1 MSQIS
6 FTPDMPDES
15 LLPSMQSASSS
26 TDEPRTDMPM
36 FTPDM
41 PPGYDSTTTQA
52 MTRQTASMMPDV
64 VASDMLLADRVGQ
77 PADLVSRNR
86 EYFRDMDLARQVDET
101 LSAAPAVRNLYN
113 NSPMTA
119 GLVRDDLDNAVELE
133 RLFSDRQPEKPA
145 DPLSGLL
152 GGAEAEMRET
162 PYQLSALER
171 LPVVAIEG
179 IVSLAENGLN
189 FASGLLNTYTPTAQ
203 DIEQYLPGEGQ
214 AAIDALKA
222 GMADQPLAGG
232 LERFLKDHRQRSQAT
247 ALQPTGNVVQDFVE
261 DVVRMGP
268 QMGAQ
273 LAIYSAGGFIPAMM
287 FMGTQIAG
295 GQYAQL
301 TEDQA
306 QEKGRAFLASLVNA
320 GMQAPLEA
328 LSAGKVLDIFKG
340 TGLAN
345 VFKAGA
351 SAVFTEFV
359 TEWVQAYPEAITSLW
374 AEAEHKSRSGG
385 DTMRYFADNFLEY
398 TKQGMYEG
406 LVASVYGGLGG
417 AGKVGY
423 EYSRYQAGK
432 ADGEFFAA
440 LDASAQGSKTRE
452 RLPQEYQRVVSAIT
466 EGGAVQNVYVTPQ
479 AMREAVGDDT
489 AFYQLA
495 ENVGI
500 SREEIA
506 RAEELGGDIEI
517 SLPLYQAHIAGTE
530 TSLAMRDSVKFNPE
544 DMTLAERM
552 NFEREAPAQ
561 LSEAM
566 KRIEADMAVNAELDA
581 AISPIAKQLGTVYG
595 KEATEANVSL
605 LKARAKIAADWW
617 TQAGESITP
626 AQVVT
631 DKWGLTLE
639 IMGQQVQEAG
649 AAMYQSAA
657 DITASPSPHGDKP
670 SGSGG
675 MSESTLYSEEQPVNT
690 SPRGLIV
697 LRGNELGLPEGANL
711 KDHIRAAKAY
721 HDQLKY
727 ESEHGKPVIQPQLTK
742 PVRFSGKGFS
752 KNKYG
757 GANPEKW
764 ILFSRL
770 REIIEN
776 SSLVRTAENTSK
788 RKDGFIRFHWLETPV
803 QFGGKARTVGLTLAE
818 DADGNL
824 FYNMNADVE
833 EFKTQRSG
841 SPNLPSQSMPG
852 ESEPLQQDAI
862 APVDTTLM
870 ENADNVNIRITESSS
885 PRGQIQFSDAGATIS
900 LFRDSA
906 DLSTFSHEAAHL
918 FINDMEQIVA
928 TGTAP
933 QAVVNDLAA
942 LKSFTDEFSDPHTLK
957 KFYDKEYRI
966 SRKSFASREFSDLSV
981 DELDTMQYVA
991 SQEKIANAFLTYL
1004 QEGKAPTP
1012 ELRSAFRRFKDWL
1025 KGLYQ
1030 SMMGTVQINPEISA
1044 VFDRMLATDADMAL
1058 AEELHSMD
1066 AANMQA
1072 VTVVAREMLTEAEQR
1087 RLDQL
1092 RTEAS
1097 KESREKRLKKSLR
1110 SFFDSK
1116 LGLKEFQEQAKV
1128 EVSAKPVYQ
1137 AMDAAMNA
1145 GGISRQS
1152 IIDAFGEDVA
1162 KDLSKKRVGLV
1173 RKEGGVDIEDL
1184 ALSQGFEN
1192 GESLV
1197 MSMREAPGKT
1207 REVAALTK
1215 QERTRRETELRTES
1229 GLNDGTPGEEDYYND
1244 SRLRSLLLEM
1254 RALERKA
1261 AVVARPSATSGTA
1274 GISRQWARD
1283 ILNAMPVK
1291 DAMSVGRHSA
1301 AEARAAAGSA
1311 RALKEDRTEDA
1322 AAAKRR
1328 QAINHAMV
1336 LEALELQK
1344 KQRSLLRDLRR
1355 WSKSKNMNFKY
1366 QEQILGLAQRYVIG
1380 GKLGGA
1386 PRFAPIKPEERINL
1400 GKFMEAATENDI
1412 MGMPPYPE
1420 FILTET
1426 VPQNMSM
1433 GQLDDVWD
1441 VMRWLAEMGNP
1452 GEARMISEGVTGT
1465 VKDVAA
1471 EGAAILA
1478 ASGNVAPVY
1487 EEGTVKRSAVDRW
1500 RAIFSS
1506 LNEFKDQMIK
1516 ADGYKEIGKKGS
1528 HRMGFHSKWHQR
1540 INDAHNDL
1548 TRIFKDEVRP
1558 EQARIERIRDNFIRR
1573 FEKQYGKRVAEIKG
1587 VQTPEVMRS
1596 IGRSMWT
1603 AEHVWCLARNMGN
1616 AGNLK
1621 SITQGYDMGLEQL
1634 QAVTSTL
1641 SAEEWQAI
1649 QAEGDLLSR
1658 FYQRTDDVFRK
1669 VYGRPMP
1676 DKVQPQELTVN
1687 TADGKTLILPGWYFP
1702 LSVDSKLDPEI
1713 GDKKQADILQADPN
1727 FTAFGPSLSRSHTKG
1742 RTGTGKPA
1750 GLYFDV
1756 FERSLTDQ
1764 LRFLTHAPVLRD
1776 FDRMTRNREW
1786 RKAYTEAFGHQEY
1799 EKIRPMLKYLARPQS
1814 ENVGSLDGFLAR
1826 QRQLASLFILGWN
1839 LKTVFRQ
1846 FQGVLQSA
1854 PELGWGNI
1862 LTGMSRTY
1870 RSPIAMVQA
1879 VDALSPFMADRRM
1892 GWDREAREATRNFK
1906 KLFKIRVGERTYTD
1920 SDVHEFTMTFVRTA
1934 DTLAVYPIWQGAY
1947 DKGINQLG
1955 MSQKEAVTFAD
1966 RIIQKT
1972 NASATPVDLT
1982 PLQREGG
1989 IWRLFTM
1996 FMGEPMR
2003 KGSRMRS
2010 WWGAYKTGNISIGEY
2025 AEHLFTETL
2034 LPAIYFTTIVGLLSD
2049 DEPDWKDYSAAALGE
2064 AMGVIPILSQLSGA
2078 IQYKKP
2084 ITQSTV
2090 FTGVEAFISILR
2102 AGKTVFEDPN
2112 DSEAWA
2118 RVYKSTIDV
2127 AAYSAGVGN
2136 VRRLYETAGE
2146 GWEDLQFGRTSN
2158 PFRLFFRK
2166 PKDAK

>member
-15 LLPSMQSASSS
+15 LFPPMQSASSS
-26 TDEPRTDMPM
+26 TAEPRTDMPM

-41 PPGYDSTTTQA
+41 PPGYDNTTTQA
-52 MTRQTASMMPDV
+52 MTRQTASMTPDV
-64 VASDMLLADRVGQ
+64 VASDMLLAERVGK
-77 PADLVSRNR
+77 PAELVSRNR

-101 LSAAPAVRNLYN
+101 LSAAPAVRNMYN

-152 GGAEAEMRET
+152 GGAKAEMRET

-374 AEAEHKSRSGG
+374 AEAEHKGRSGG

-466 EGGAVQNVYVTPQ
+466 EGGAVQSVYVTPQ

-617 TQAGESITP
+617 TESGEAITP
-626 AQVVT
+626 AQIIT
-631 DKWGLTLE
+631 DKWGLGVAVVEDEELAVNADLLQAMNKSTATSIDDFMTEAREGGIVFRVEEQDPKAARKALG
-639 IMGQQVQEAG
+639 IDDLVVNIPYDFVQHLDNKRPNAASALVRGVGNVLASADDITETGKDRRGDPVYSAVKYNGDVAEVVVFSLKKSTKKGNRAVPITAFVDKSSAVNYVLRQRNRAATSAGVGGGSNLPKPLNEDESRVLAALGENVLYSAG
-649 AAMYQSAA
+649 A
-657 DITASPSPHGDKP
+657 
-670 SGSGG
+670 
-675 MSESTLYSEEQPVNT
+675 VN
-690 SPRGLIV
+690 
-697 LRGNELGLPEGANL
+697 
-711 KDHIRAAKAY
+711 
-721 HDQLKY
+721 
-727 ESEHGKPVIQPQLTK
+727 
-742 PVRFSGKGFS
+742 
-752 KNKYG
+752 
-757 GANPEKW
+757 
-764 ILFSRL
+764 
-770 REIIEN
+770 
-776 SSLVRTAENTSK
+776 
-788 RKDGFIRFHWLETPV
+788 
-803 QFGGKARTVGLTLAE
+803 
-818 DADGNL
+818 
-824 FYNMNADVE
+824 
-833 EFKTQRSG
+833 
-841 SPNLPSQSMPG
+841 
-852 ESEPLQQDAI
+852 
-862 APVDTTLM
+862 
-870 ENADNVNIRITESSS
+870 SS

-918 FINDMEQIVA
+918 FINDMEQLVA

-933 QAVVNDLAA
+933 QAVVNDIAA

-1012 ELRSAFRRFKDWL
+1012 ELHNAFRRFKDWL

-1030 SMMGTVQINPEISA
+1030 SMMGTVQINSEIRA

-1066 AANMQA
+1066 AANVQA

-1116 LGLKEFQEQAKV
+1116 LGLKEFQEQAKA

-1137 AMDAAMNA
+1137 TVDAAMDA

-1152 IIDAFGEDVA
+1152 IVDAFGEDTA
-1162 KDLSKKRVGLV
+1162 KELSKKRVGLV

-1192 GESLV
+1192 AESLV
-1197 MSMREAPGKT
+1197 IAMREAPGKT

-1215 QERTRRETELRTES
+1215 QERTRREAELRKEM
-1229 GLNDGTPGEEDYYND
+1229 GINDGTPGEEDYYND

-1301 AEARAAAGSA
+1301 AEARAAAEAA

-1355 WSKSKNMNFKY
+1355 WSKSKNMNFEY

-1528 HRMGFHSKWHQR
+1528 HRMGFHSRWHQR

-1558 EQARIERIRDNFIRR
+1558 EQSRIERIRDNFIRR
-1573 FEKQYGKRVAEIKG
+1573 FEKQYGKRIAEIKG

-1621 SITQGYDMGLEQL
+1621 SITQGYTMSLEQL
-1634 QAVTSTL
+1634 QAVTSIL
-1641 SAEEWQAI
+1641 SVEEWQAI
-1649 QAEGDLLSR
+1649 RAEGDLLSR
-1658 FYQRTDDVFRK
+1658 FYPRTDDVFRK

-1676 DKVQPQELTVN
+1676 DKVQPQELTVFA
-1687 TADGKTLILPGWYFP
+1687 ADGQTLTLPGWYFP

-1776 FDRMTRNREW
+1776 FDRMTRNKEW
-1786 RKAYTEAFGHQEY
+1786 RKAYTSTFGHQEY

-1846 FQGVLQSA
+1846 FQGVMQSA

-1879 VDALSPFMADRRM
+1879 VDDLSPFMADRRM

-1955 MSQKEAVTFAD
+1955 MNQKEAVTFAD

-2034 LPAIYFTTIVGLLSD
+2034 LPALYFTSIVGLLSD

-2090 FTGVEAFISILR
+2090 FTGVESVISILR

-2136 VRRLYETAGE
+2136 VRRLYETGAE
-2146 GWEDLQFGRTSN
+2146 GWEDLKFGRTSN
-2158 PFRLFFRK
+2158 PLRLFFRK